1 MAMFLEDFKAGQ
13 VFETPARTV
22 TEADVAAF
30 AGLSGDYNPLHTD
43 AEFCAKTPFGQR
55 IAHGMLGMSIMTG
68 LAART
73 GMLDGSALA
82 FLGIEDWRFLKPVFF
97 GDTIHVRITVAEVR
111 PASKPG
117 TGVLKRKLEI
127 VNQRGEVAQAGT
139 LLTLIRAR
147 PAVPSG
153 RAGRASPA

>member
-1 MAMFLEDFKAGQ
+1 MPMYLEDFKAGQ
-13 VFETPARTV
+13 VFTTPARTI

-43 AEFCAKTPFGQR
+43 AEFSAKTAYKQR

-68 LAART
+68 LGSRT

-82 FLGIEDWRFLKPVFF
+82 FLGIEEWKFQKPIFF
-97 GDTIHVRITVAEVR
+97 GDTIHVKMTVADVR

-117 TGVLKRKLEI
+117 SGVLKRFVEI

-139 LLTLIRAR
+139 LVTLVRAR
-147 PAVPSG
+147 P
-153 RAGRASPA
+153 

>member
-1 MAMFLEDFKAGQ
+1 MTMYLEDFKAGQ

-22 TEADVAAF
+22 TEADVVAF

-43 AEFCAKTPFGQR
+43 AEFCAKTPFKQR

-82 FLGIEDWRFLKPVFF
+82 FIGIEDWKFQKPIFF
-97 GDTIHVRITVAEVR
+97 GDTIHARTTIADVRA
-111 PASKPG
+111 ASKPG
-117 TGVLKRKLEI
+117 QGVVKRRIEI

-139 LLTLIRAR
+139 FVTLVRTR
-147 PAVPSG
+147 PA
-153 RAGRASPA
+153 A

>member
-1 MAMFLEDFKAGQ
+1 MPMYLEDFKVGQ
-13 VFETPARTV
+13 VYTTPARTI

-43 AEFCAKTPFGQR
+43 AEFSAKTAYKQR

-68 LAART
+68 LGSRT

-82 FLGIEDWRFLKPVFF
+82 FLGIEEWKFQKPIFF
-97 GDTIHVRITVAEVR
+97 GDTIHVKITVADVR

-117 TGVLKRKLEI
+117 TGVLKRFVEI
-127 VNQRGEVAQAGT
+127 VNQRGEVTQAGT
-139 LLTLIRAR
+139 LVTLVRAR
-147 PAVPSG
+147 PQ
-153 RAGRASPA
+153 

>member
-1 MAMFLEDFKAGQ
+1 MAMYLEDFKAGQ

-22 TEADVAAF
+22 TEADVVAF

-43 AEFCAKTPFGQR
+43 AEFCAKTPFKQR

-82 FLGIEDWRFLKPVFF
+82 FLGIEDWKFQKPIFF
-97 GDTIHVRITVAEVR
+97 GDTIHARTTIADVR
-111 PASKPG
+111 PSSKPG
-117 TGVLKRKLEI
+117 QGVVKRRIEI
-127 VNQRGEVAQAGT
+127 VNQRGEVTQAGT
-139 LLTLIRAR
+139 FVTLVRAR
-147 PAVPSG
+147 P
-153 RAGRASPA
+153 

>member
-1 MAMFLEDFKAGQ
+1 MTMYLEDFKAGQ
-13 VFETPARTV
+13 VFETPARTI
-22 TEADVAAF
+22 TEADVVAF

-43 AEFCAKTPFGQR
+43 AEFSAKTPFKQR

-82 FLGIEDWRFLKPVFF
+82 FLGIEDWKFQKPILF
-97 GDTIHVRITVAEVR
+97 GDTIKVRITVADIR
-111 PASKPG
+111 AASKPG
-117 TGVLKRKLEI
+117 TGVLKRQVEI

-139 LLTLIRAR
+139 LLTLVRAR
-147 PAVPSG
+147 PA
-153 RAGRASPA
+153 

>member
-1 MAMFLEDFKAGQ
+1 MAMFLEDFQAGQ

-22 TEADVAAF
+22 TEADVTAF

-43 AEFCAKTPFGQR
+43 AAFCAKTPFGQR

-97 GDTIHVRITVAEVR
+97 GDTIRVRITVAEVR

-117 TGVLKRKLEI
+117 TGVLKRKVEI
-127 VNQRGEVAQAGT
+127 LNQRDEIAQAGT

-147 PAVPSG
+147 PA
-153 RAGRASPA
+153 

>member
-1 MAMFLEDFKAGQ
+1 MTMYLEDFKAGQ
-13 VFETPARTV
+13 VFETPARTI
-22 TEADVAAF
+22 TEADVVAF

-43 AEFCAKTPFGQR
+43 AEFSATTPFKQR

-82 FLGIEDWRFLKPVFF
+82 FLGIEDWKFQKPILF
-97 GDTIHVRITVAEVR
+97 GDTIKVRITVADIR
-111 PASKPG
+111 AASRPG
-117 TGVLKRKLEI
+117 TGVLKRQVEI

-139 LLTLIRAR
+139 LLTLVRAR
-147 PAVPSG
+147 PA
-153 RAGRASPA
+153 